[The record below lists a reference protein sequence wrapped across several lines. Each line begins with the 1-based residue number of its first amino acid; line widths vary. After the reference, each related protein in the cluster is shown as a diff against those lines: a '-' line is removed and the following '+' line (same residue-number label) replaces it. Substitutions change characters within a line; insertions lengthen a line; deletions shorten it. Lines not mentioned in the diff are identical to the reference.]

1 MDDRAMVRLA
11 LAADTRETFD
21 RRVDEQAAALRRAIR
36 GGDFDGEGFAVG
48 LEVECYAVDDD
59 GRLTPVPETL
69 FAASG
74 RTREIGR
81 HNIELN
87 STPQPFDPAGLA
99 AQATELRTA
108 IADIRNE
115 AAAGDADSQIA
126 LDGMWT
132 IPPQA
137 GSQAYL
143 GAVSEDSGIIVAN
156 NMQPKPRYHAID
168 NALVDNAGGTIPLPV
183 PGTDASFPTILVESL
198 TTSIQPHLQIP
209 DAAAFPAYFNAA
221 IRTLGPV
228 VALATNSPFLPADLY
243 TAVDEPAE
251 LVAAT
256 PHGLRV
262 PVFEGTVNSAG
273 YQKAGCPADID
284 TPTDII
290 DRVVDDWTCG
300 PFLHDWEHTSRDD
313 PYWEFRHK
321 YGTYWRWVRGIVGDD
336 ASTEAGESPAGK
348 GTLRIEY
355 RPLPTQPTVTDTLAA
370 HWLVVGLLRGLVAAD
385 HPLTEL
391 AWADARESF
400 YNAVDDGLGAELHWM
415 TADGEA
421 TTDHDAIYEEVFD
434 LAERGLREQ
443 GLSAGDAAERIA
455 PIRARWEQATTPSR
469 WKKARVREGL
479 ADGESLA
486 TAIESMQREYYELSR
501 SGEPFVEW

>member
-1 MDDRAMVRLA
+1 MDDRAMVRQA

-21 RRVDEQAAALRRAIR
+21 RRVDEQAAALRAAIHD
-36 GGDFDGEGFAVG
+36 GDFDGEGFAVG

-59 GRLTPVPETL
+59 GKLTTVPETL

-87 STPQPFDPAGLA
+87 STPQPFDPAGLT

-108 IADIRNE
+108 IDDIRDE
-115 AAAGDADSQIA
+115 AAAGDADHQII

-132 IPPQA
+132 IPPTE

-143 GAVSEDSGIIVAN
+143 GAVSEDDGLVIAE
-156 NMQPKPRYHAID
+156 NMQPKPRYQAID
-168 NALVDNAGGTIPLPV
+168 NALVEQAGGTIPLSV

-209 DAAAFPAYFNAA
+209 AAAAFPAYFNAA

-243 TAVDEPAE
+243 TAVDDPEE
-251 LVAAT
+251 LIEAT
-256 PHGLRV
+256 PHELRV

-300 PFLHDWEHTSRDD
+300 PFLHEWEHATRDD
-313 PYWEFRHK
+313 PYWEFQHK

-336 ASTEAGESPAGK
+336 ASTQTDESSASE

-355 RPLPTQPTVTDTLAA
+355 RPLPTQPTVEDTLAL
-370 HWLVVGLLRGLVAAD
+370 HWLVVGLLRGLVAAE
-385 HPLTEL
+385 HPLTALQWE
-391 AWADARESF
+391 AAETSF
-400 YNAVDDGLGAELHWM
+400 YDAVDNGLDAELHWV
-415 TADGEA
+415 TADGEK
-421 TTDHDAIYEEVFD
+421 TTDHDVIYSEVFT

-443 GLSAGDAAERIA
+443 GLSDTEAVDRIA
-455 PIRARWEQATTPSR
+455 PIRARWEQQMTPSQ
-469 WKKARVREGL
+469 WKKTQV
-479 ADGESLA
+479 ADALSDGASLA
-486 TAIESMQREYYELSR
+486 AAITEMQTTYNRLSHQHD
-501 SGEPFVEW
+501 SFATW